1 MTRIT
6 LAAWA
11 TITALVGFGAGRAT
25 AQQPVRPPG
34 FGTTGRPAFSPYLNM
49 NLAGNPAALNYYG
62 IVRPQ
67 FQARAEFQSLEQQ
80 AAANRQAIA
89 EGGAPASALPTTGHP
104 VAFQNLG
111 GYFMNLNPVQGGT
124 FAGGTG
130 FGGGGG
136 GFGSGGG
143 YSFGGMG
150 VGSMQGGARPGG
162 GGLGGG
168 GGFQAPGR
176 RR

>member
-6 LAAWA
+6 FTTWAA
-11 TITALVGFGAGRAT
+11 ITVLTGFGAGRAV
-25 AQQPVRPPG
+25 AQPATRPG
-34 FGTTGRPAFSPYLNM
+34 FGTTGRPAFSPYLNL

-80 AAANRQAIA
+80 AAANRQGITDMGTQAS
-89 EGGAPASALPTTGHP
+89 GLPATGHQ

-111 GYFMNLNPVQGGT
+111 GYFMNMSPQQGGA
-124 FAGGTG
+124 FGAGGSG
-130 FGGGGG
+130 FGG
-136 GFGSGGG
+136 GGG
-143 YSFGGMG
+143 YSFGGT
-150 VGSMQGGARPGG
+150 GSGGFMQGGGARPGG
-162 GGLGGG
+162 GSGLTGGI
-168 GGFQAPGR
+168 QPPKR